1 MLAKRVGMMY
11 STTMTNEQTRIQID
25 GKSYPVGNKYGV
37 PQVKT
42 DGGLSKTRLKE
53 YRDCT
58 IRALALTAS
67 IEYSVA
73 HKIGKDAGR
82 QRRRGFHCQ
91 TLLDQAQKSGILF
104 SRIIGRGKDLN
115 LVSAP
120 VTIGEFIKN
129 HPTGKFYCRRSGHA
143 FAVVDGIIL
152 DNIRNTPRQRITD
165 AWEFIPSAKDS
176 SCQTALDNVI

>member
-1 MLAKRVGMMY
+1 MLAKLVGMMY

-25 GKSYPVGNKYGV
+25 GKSYPVGNKHGV

-91 TLLDQAQKSGILF
+91 TLLDQAQKSNISF
-104 SRIIGRGKDLN
+104 SKIIDRHGDGVRTFQ
-115 LVSAP
+115 P
-120 VTIGEFIKN
+120 TTIGEFIQK
-129 HPTGKFYCRRSGHA
+129 HSKGRFYCRRSGHA

-176 SCQTALDNVI
+176 SCQTALDYVI